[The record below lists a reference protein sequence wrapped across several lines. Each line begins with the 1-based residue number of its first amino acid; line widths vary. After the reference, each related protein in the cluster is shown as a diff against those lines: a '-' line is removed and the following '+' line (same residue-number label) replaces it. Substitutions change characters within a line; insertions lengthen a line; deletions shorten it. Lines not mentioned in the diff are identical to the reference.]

1 MFLFLIEV
9 SCALELVA
17 GFAELN
23 TSSIDFIVHFYGGKD
38 KKELKKFEITYTMI
52 GYLYYSS

>member
-9 SCALELVA
+9 SCALESI
-17 GFAELN
+17 GSFAELN
-23 TSSIDFIVHFYGGKD
+23 TSSIDFNVHFYGGKD